1 MSRTDV
7 HRCRIALLPS
17 WTILYMSDWRGHDV
31 QTCAPI
37 VRNTKQLVIHHMFSL
52 ELCIVEMECTTG
64 GLVSDF
70 MLVGGGNRIRWIP
83 CGQDIPE
90 PMDGIYWI

>member
-1 MSRTDV
+1 
-7 HRCRIALLPS
+7 
-17 WTILYMSDWRGHDV
+17 MSDWRGHDV
-31 QTCAPI
+31 RTCAPI
-37 VRNTKQLVIHHMFSL
+37 VRNTPQLVIHHRTVVLIMPANHMASL